1 MTDMRKCIGST
12 KFGIEAHEVPSENF
26 PAQPSQKDG
35 LGRMCIAHWKQYVRA
50 LGQAAKAR
58 KDAVVEV
65 ATEAAPTVPDPA
77 AAKKARAAKL
87 EPIRT
92 RAPRGRRQATPA
104 AGSQGDAG

>member
-1 MTDMRKCIGST
+1 M
-12 KFGIEAHEVPSENF
+12 PSENF
-26 PAQPSQKDG
+26 PVQASQKDG
-35 LGRMCIAHWKQYVRA
+35 LGRMCIAHWRQYVRA
-50 LGQAAKAR
+50 LRVAAVVRKA
-58 KDAVVEV
+58 AVVEV

-92 RAPRGRRQATPA
+92 RAPRGRRQATPP